1 MSSLSTHQ
9 VSDVLDS
16 IEVETVLSRRQNIDR
31 AVEQENLDDLV
42 DRTDLLAHSSADFKP
57 STKC

>member
-1 MSSLSTHQ
+1 M
-9 VSDVLDS
+9 SDVLDS
-16 IEVETVLSRRQNIDR
+16 IEVEEVETVLSMRQNIDR

-42 DRTDLLAHSSADFKP
+42 DRTDLLAHSSVDFKP